1 MNRYIEKYNELMS
14 KHDILENSYH
24 SLEMFEKK
32 LEKLTKENE
41 EEFNLLVF
49 DFLDI
54 MIKFWK
60 KSTFSKSKDKYEY
73 LKKEYNIF
81 WDKYRVG
88 LINDVMDLRLRFC
101 KFIGTLYEI
110 IADEMYELTIQVV
123 KFNEKKV
130 ITKHHKKVRIDD
142 LISFSNIF

>member
-14 KHDILENSYH
+14 KHDVLENSYR

-41 EEFNLLVF
+41 EISKENRKEFNLLVF

-73 LKKEYNIF
+73 LKK
-81 WDKYRVG
+81 
-88 LINDVMDLRLRFC
+88 
-101 KFIGTLYEI
+101 
-110 IADEMYELTIQVV
+110 
-123 KFNEKKV
+123 
-130 ITKHHKKVRIDD
+130 RI
-142 LISFSNIF
+142 